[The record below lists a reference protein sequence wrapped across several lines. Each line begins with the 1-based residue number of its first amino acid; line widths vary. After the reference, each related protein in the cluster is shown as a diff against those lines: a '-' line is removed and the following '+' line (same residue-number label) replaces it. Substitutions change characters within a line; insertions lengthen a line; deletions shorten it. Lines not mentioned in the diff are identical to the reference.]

1 MIDEGRQTET
11 VSITV
16 GDQVISAHVYSAAH
30 STEERVFRLI
40 DELYRKAG
48 ETPIS
53 IARSELVEAV
63 GVCARSISDAL
74 SRLRAAARLVSARH
88 GQKTYY
94 QTITQPYQAELVS
107 VAAISSRPPPVT
119 RIEQL
124 TDTVHAVAEQPARTR
139 REVGEQPARTR
150 EEVGEQPARTR
161 REVGEQPA
169 RTREEVG
176 EQPARTRREVGEQPA
191 RTRREVGEQP
201 ARTRREVGEQP
212 ARTRR
217 EVGEQITPFS
227 CPQCGPGSMLPT
239 KIKSLQTAS
248 LPGTTY
254 YCAGSNR
261 SCSLLWHSTEGIVY
275 EPGQRQLTRD
285 EAAILVQRRLGKPE
299 LALPTDGTKQQGGG
313 YLDAYRRRFG
323 QLPWETEEGRRV
335 IAGEIE
341 RSTDGSDPEPLVQ
354 ARARAG
360 RPGLNINQDKPE
372 ILTGPAGAGAHTQ
385 AHTREDRPG
394 DVGGAAEKPPRTIRP
409 GGRHD
414 DRDP

>member
-48 ETPIS
+48 ETPIT
-53 IARSELVEAV
+53 ITRSELVEAV

-124 TDTVHAVAEQPARTR
+124 TDTVHAAAEQPARTR
-139 REVGEQPARTR
+139 QEAAEQPARTR
-150 EEVGEQPARTR
+150 EEAAAQPARTREEAAAQPARTRREVGEQPARTR

-176 EQPARTRREVGEQPA
+176 EQPARTREEA
-191 RTRREVGEQP
+191 
-201 ARTRREVGEQP
+201 A
-212 ARTRR
+212 A
-217 EVGEQITPFS
+217 QIAPFS

-261 SCSLLWHSTEGIVY
+261 TCSLLWHSTEGIVY

-285 EAAILVQRRLGKPE
+285 EATNLVQRRLGKPE
-299 LALPTDGTKQQGGG
+299 LALPTDGIRQQGGG

-323 QLPWETEEGRRV
+323 QLPWETEEGQRV
-335 IAGEIE
+335 IDGEIE
-341 RSTDGSDPEPLVQ
+341 RSTDGSDPEPR
-354 ARARAG
+354 ACAPACARRPGPARTRAR
-360 RPGLNINQDKPE
+360 LNR
-372 ILTGPAGAGAHTQ
+372 AMW
-385 AHTREDRPG
+385 
-394 DVGGAAEKPPRTIRP
+394 AAWPKNRLER
-409 GGRHD
+409 
-414 DRDP
+414 